1 MALKFPLEDTDKYK
15 ARIRFTV
22 QKSIPPKV
30 NKTSASVSKQ
40 QAQKSV
46 DNLIDKGLTFLKDFA
61 VDVIPEALTTQYSGS
76 SFQTQSGN
84 YAELYMPQ
92 GVQITDGVI
101 FDNKEIGIRGAAAL
115 NSAASEGI
123 SALGMAGRLMN
134 PLGDINSITEA
145 MKATGGEALSRTL
158 AAGIGSK
165 VGDITGAV
173 TSSAVQATINPN
185 TRSVFQGVPIR
196 EFQFAFKLIP
206 SSAAENKAIGNI
218 VKFFRRQL
226 YPKQIASG
234 NLPLGF
240 EFPDRFLIHSIYNGK
255 RIDPFFLPCYLK
267 TINTTFNAQ
276 SQSFYRDGQYSEI
289 DLALTFTEVRAM
301 TKQDVENGISST
313 GQTNPYPNMSDGYT
327 SSSGTGVG

>member
-1 MALKFPLEDTDKYK
+1 MALKFPLEDTDKYR

-30 NKTSASVSKQ
+30 NKTSSSVAKKQAQASVDTLVQ
-40 QAQKSV
+40 
-46 DNLIDKGLTFLKDFA
+46 KGLTFLKEFA
-61 VDVIPEALTTQYSGS
+61 MEVIPENLTTTYSGS
-76 SFQTQSGN
+76 SFQTQTGN

-92 GVQITDGVI
+92 GVQITDGVL
-101 FDNKEIGIRGAAAL
+101 FDNKEIGIIGAAAL
-115 NSAASEGI
+115 NAASTEGI

-134 PLGDINSITEA
+134 PIGDINSIREA
-145 MKATGGEALSRTL
+145 MTGTGGEALSRTL

-173 TSSAVQATINPN
+173 TSSAVQVAINPN

-226 YPKQIASG
+226 YPKSKFKI
-234 NLPLGF
+234 
-240 EFPDRFLIHSIYNGK
+240 
-255 RIDPFFLPCYLK
+255 
-267 TINTTFNAQ
+267 
-276 SQSFYRDGQYSEI
+276 
-289 DLALTFTEVRAM
+289 
-301 TKQDVENGISST
+301 TKKNF
-313 GQTNPYPNMSDGYT
+313 
-327 SSSGTGVG
+327 